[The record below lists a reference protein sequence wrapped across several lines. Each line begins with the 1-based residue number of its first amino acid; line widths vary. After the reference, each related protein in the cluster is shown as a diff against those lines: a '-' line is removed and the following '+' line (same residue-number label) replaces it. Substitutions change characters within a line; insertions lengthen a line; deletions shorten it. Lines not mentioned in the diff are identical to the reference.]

1 MKKQAIYLLSAILMG
16 SFIGCNESYSTH
28 EKDLNQEYEYE
39 KSEKPIQHMKLEEIV
54 SLEKAISV
62 FNETTA
68 SIKSKV
74 KLDADEL
81 HEIHIITYSLEKSI
95 AYFSENMDGEKQSL
109 AKEIA
114 EVVESIHLA
123 SENNRS
129 TEAKSHLENYFKLSD
144 KFSTL
149 L

>member
-1 MKKQAIYLLSAILMG
+1 MVTMASNTEYKSWLS
-16 SFIGCNESYSTH
+16 
-28 EKDLNQEYEYE
+28 
-39 KSEKPIQHMKLEEIV
+39 SEDETIV

-68 SIKSKV
+68 AIKSKV

-123 SENNRS
+123 SENNRF